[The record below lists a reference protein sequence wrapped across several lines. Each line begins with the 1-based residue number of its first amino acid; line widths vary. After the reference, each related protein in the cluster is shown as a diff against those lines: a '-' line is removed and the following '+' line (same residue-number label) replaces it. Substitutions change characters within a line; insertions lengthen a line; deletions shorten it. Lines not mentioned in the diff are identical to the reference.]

1 MRKLISICA
10 ACSLL
15 LSLFGA
21 LSVSA
26 GSDTLNDDMEAYA
39 QFTDHAAFMSALKAK
54 WPAVLEKDPSG
65 KIEAVTVPDRV
76 GDDTTAIHLF
86 ANGNNIDPYLQTG
99 VNMDMDGGRS
109 ISFDVKIESL
119 DAAITVCYRDG
130 NTNPTGWFNI
140 LKKEAGDPKL
150 TSFNTTIMDQG
161 AAYQITPGLWHRV
174 AIVTSFDSTAMEMT
188 YSVYIDGRKLIDRA
202 VHANANAKYKNLAV
216 RFGMAT
222 ARSEGG
228 KCDGYF
234 DNIKIVPLSKAGF
247 QDMTAS
253 PANGSTTVETSQNT
267 VRFQF
272 GTEIDPDTFQ
282 TGEITVME
290 STGGSE
296 TAITPAE
303 AVLSGDMLKLRLRD
317 GALPNSADYTVTLPE
332 GIRDINGNP
341 LPEEKRVLMFGTV
354 SDPNNQPPVVSIT
367 SPADRTRL
375 DPGSAAELRIEA
387 SDPDG
392 RIVNAIYY
400 ANGTEIGRSSQA
412 PFSLDWNGLEA
423 GTYSLTCRVYDDGGA
438 RTNSETVTLLVAE
451 NQLPTV
457 QLTAPESGLE
467 TAPGQPVT
475 LAAAAEDPN
484 GEAVRL
490 VEFFVDYQKIG
501 EAAQAP
507 YTCVWTPEAEGD
519 YALSARAYDAAG
531 GGGYAE
537 PVNVIVV
544 RREADVIYE
553 WDMESYDGTNASCPA
568 GSDCVVNEN
577 IGRFSK
583 AQLDAAH
590 GISLGSSIPG
600 VVGNNAPF
608 FRIELAEQ
616 KTGMLTAEAELRLDT
631 TEHVVECFTAR
642 GTSASGGTAW
652 NTDLIFKNGEI
663 RTQGPDAKVMDFE
676 ANRWYKLKAVYNLDA
691 KTVEI
696 YIDGTLVSS
705 KAYQNTGMAGIP
717 QIRFTHKSEKEIAG
731 TMYLDNVRIS
741 VLPLPIKAEGIAA
754 KNAAGETLSAYHAA
768 DISAIE
774 VGFSKAL
781 APGTVNGENV
791 KLYKGYEDV
800 SLAAEISC
808 GNGNKAVVVKPA
820 GPLEDASLYRVVLSD
835 AVKDSE
841 GNSIGRN
848 RGGSVRTLAGDYGI
862 QNGVFESGGEPLR
875 AVMTLAPGD
884 TAEFRTEAVNAAG
897 GQREVWVMTAL
908 YRGNTMEKYQLT
920 RAVVSGGE
928 PQEISG
934 GSFRIDGALTPEHSL
949 RGFVWDS
956 ETGAALGEQ
965 FILQ

>member
-21 LSVSA
+21 LPVSA
-26 GSDTLNDDMEAYA
+26 GSDALADDMEAYA

-54 WPAVLEKDPSG
+54 WPAALEKEPAG
-65 KIEAVTVPDRV
+65 KIEAVTLPDRM
-76 GDDTTAIHLF
+76 GDDTTAIHF
-86 ANGNNIDPYLQTG
+86 HSNKNDPYLQTG
-99 VNMDMDGGRS
+99 ANMDMDGGRM

-119 DAAITVCYRDG
+119 DADFNVCYRDG
-130 NTNPTGWFNI
+130 NTNPTEWFNI
-140 LKKEAGDPKL
+140 FQKNGADGKV
-150 TSFNTTIMDQG
+150 TSFGTEIMDQG
-161 AAYQITPGLWHRV
+161 SAYHIVPGVWHRV
-174 AIVTSFDSTAMEMT
+174 AIVTAFDGTAMEMT
-188 YSVYIDGRKLIDRA
+188 YSVYIDGRKLVDQA
-202 VHANANAKYKNLAV
+202 VHAKANARYKNVAV
-216 RFGMAT
+216 RFAVSSSKE
-222 ARSEGG
+222 A
-228 KCDGYF
+228 DGYF

-267 VRFQF
+267 VRFRF

-282 TGEITVME
+282 TGEIAVME

-354 SDPNNQPPVVSIT
+354 SDPNNQPPAVSIT

-375 DPGSAAELRIEA
+375 DPGSTAKLRIEA

-400 ANGTEIGRSSQA
+400 ANGIEIGRSGQA
-412 PFSLDWNGLEA
+412 PFSLDWTVLEA

-457 QLTAPESGLE
+457 KLTAPERGFE

-490 VEFFVDYQKIG
+490 VEFFADYQKIG

-507 YTCVWTPEAEGD
+507 YTCVWIPEAEGD

-537 PVNVIVV
+537 PVHVTVV
-544 RREADVIYE
+544 RREANVLYE

-577 IGRFSK
+577 IGGFSK

-590 GISLGSSIPG
+590 GLSLGCSIPG

-631 TEHVVECFTAR
+631 TEHIVECFTAR

-717 QIRFTHKSEKEIAG
+717 QIRFTHKSEKETAG

-754 KNAAGETLSAYHAA
+754 KNAAGETLSEYHAA

-774 VGFSKAL
+774 VAFSKAL
-781 APGTVNGENV
+781 APGTVNAESV

-800 SLAAEISC
+800 SLAAEVSC
-808 GNGNKAVVVKPA
+808 GNDNKAVVVKPA

-862 QNGVFESGGEPLR
+862 QNGVFESGGEPLH

-884 TAEFRTEAVNAAG
+884 TAEFRAEAVNAAG
-897 GQREVWVMTAL
+897 GQKDVWVMTAL